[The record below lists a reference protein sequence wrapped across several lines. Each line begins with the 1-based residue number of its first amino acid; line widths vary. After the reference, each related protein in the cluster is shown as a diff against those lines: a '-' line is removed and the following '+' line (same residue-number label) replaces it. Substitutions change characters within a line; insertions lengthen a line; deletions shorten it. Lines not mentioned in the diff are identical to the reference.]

1 MIVRRPEMRDTVAE
15 ILSKLTNYQFPQ
27 EGEIIEILTADEP
40 DTDLSSETET
50 DVKNTMSDKR
60 ERPTA
65 ASSMMTWLSYLGDLH
80 TQVIDMGL
88 ERVGAVADIMNLR
101 YPAPKVITV
110 SGTNGKGTTCHT
122 LESIL
127 LAAGLRVGVY
137 SSPHLVNYT
146 ERV

>member
-1 MIVRRPEMRDTVAE
+1 
-15 ILSKLTNYQFPQ
+15 
-27 EGEIIEILTADEP
+27 
-40 DTDLSSETET
+40 
-50 DVKNTMSDKR
+50 
-60 ERPTA
+60 
-65 ASSMMTWLSYLGDLH
+65 MMTWLSYLGDLH

-146 ERV
+146 ERVRIQGQTRRKRISAVFLRILTRSAAISH